1 MCWQTVRS
9 RVGGTEHKPK
19 PYQAVGV
26 NGCRS
31 NLLTDHSCC
40 LVAACRS
47 TFRMTREL
55 EKYGAASSCIAG
67 REHIAYVVE
76 GTCLQTAEVTEI
88 LMDAALNQRW
98 VLGCVHRDG
107 IQQVCV

>member
-1 MCWQTVRS
+1 M
-9 RVGGTEHKPK
+9 GGKSSD
-19 PYQAVGV
+19 AVKQLWPSQQPRPGK
-26 NGCRS
+26 GEC
-31 NLLTDHSCC
+31 LLTPGLALL
-40 LVAACRS
+40 LVAARRS

-98 VLGCVHRDG
+98 VRGWVES
-107 IQQVCV
+107 

>member
-1 MCWQTVRS
+1 
-9 RVGGTEHKPK
+9 
-19 PYQAVGV
+19 
-26 NGCRS
+26 
-31 NLLTDHSCC
+31 
-40 LVAACRS
+40 
-47 TFRMTREL
+47 MTREL

-98 VLGCVHRDG
+98 VLGGALWGRGVCFFGGGREARWV
-107 IQQVCV
+107 QVSGCRS